1 MAVLSIV
8 LISLLSVAL
17 PINARPQYAD
27 EPNGGSVRQNAGSL
41 GTNSVFRN
49 DFHKL
54 PPTVK
59 TSFIVMMLTSF
70 NKTTNDLN
78 NACLQ
83 ILAGQSVQTEMCT
96 ELKNMETQ
104 RQEAFQEFDNSL
116 QDGSQKT
123 LVDQFNQ
130 QVIKNNDMTLGDK
143 CTKFFELLSQ
153 LDAPTKA
160 LLMKNMASKY
170 QGHGGMPTFGGSNGM
185 SGGIPG
191 SMSGNMPGNL
201 GAAQGGFFS
210 DAMAPSS
217 TGGAATTSGGSA
229 NPCSIIENFMAKTA
243 AYVEN
248 HQTTGPPSS

>member
-17 PINARPQYAD
+17 PINARPQYSD
-27 EPNGGSVRQNAGSL
+27 DPNGGSVGQNAGSL

-130 QVIKNNDMTLGDK
+130 QVIKNNDMTFGDK

-160 LLMKNMASKY
+160 LLIKNMASKY
-170 QGHGGMPTFGGSNGM
+170 QGHGTPTFGGSNGM
-185 SGGIPG
+185 SGGMPG
-191 SMSGNMPGNL
+191 SMSGSMPGSMSGTP
-201 GAAQGGFFS
+201 GAGVFS
-210 DAMAPSS
+210 GAMAPSS
-217 TGGAATTSGGSA
+217 TGGAATTSGGSVS
-229 NPCSIIENFMAKTA
+229 PCSIIENFMAKTA
-243 AYVEN
+243 AYVES